1 MFCVKLKLMERH
13 LLRLYLLQNNNPSSK
28 EQSQLNQV
36 LWLGNSYTFYNDLP
50 VMVAK
55 LAAAQGKSVL
65 YSNHTEVVFMCQ
77 HSMLAC
83 TVSKRVLILR
93 TWSLIRTFF
102 VFWVLNGSL
111 FIFQGPYYH
120 FFGFIHTK
128 NVNSVCMY
136 TTMVPV

>member
-1 MFCVKLKLMERH
+1 MFCVKQKLMERH

-55 LAAAQGKSVL
+55 LAATQGKSVL

-102 VFWVLNGSL
+102 GIL
-111 FIFQGPYYH
+111 GPYLY
-120 FFGFIHTK
+120 FRVLILTVLASFT
-128 NVNSVCMY
+128 
-136 TTMVPV
+136 

>member
-93 TWSLIRTFF
+93 TWSLIWTFLAF
-102 VFWVLNGSL
+102 L
-111 FIFQGPYYH
+111 GPYLY
-120 FFGFIHTK
+120 FRVLIFTFLASFTQRMSIQ
-128 NVNSVCMY
+128 SACIQQ
-136 TTMVPV
+136 